1 MNRNW
6 YEIEITFNDDTTE
19 RVFNHDVEA
28 TNPVN
33 ALNDMIQGSWRDL
46 LEDNPSVTIYHFENH
61 ITDVRMSI
69 IK

>member
-6 YEIEITFNDDTTE
+6 YSIEITFNDDDTH
-19 RVFNHDVEA
+19 RVFTHDIEA

-33 ALNDMIQGSWRDL
+33 ALNDMIQGCWRDL
-46 LEDNPSVTIYHFENH
+46 LEDNPGVTIYHFEGH
-61 ITDVRMSI
+61 IIDVQMSI